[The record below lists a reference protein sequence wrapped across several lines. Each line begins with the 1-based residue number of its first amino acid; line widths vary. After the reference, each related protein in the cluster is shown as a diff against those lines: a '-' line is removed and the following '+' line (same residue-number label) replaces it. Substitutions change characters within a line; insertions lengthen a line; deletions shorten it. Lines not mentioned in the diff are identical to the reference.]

1 MPSQKGINMQIMMK
15 PYMKK
20 WYIIGCILAIVGLTI
35 SCSSPTPIPPAAISE
50 IYAMSE
56 AQDMRDYV
64 EVKTVQDR
72 GENCYIM
79 IYIQPLS
86 GEFTS
91 LEDALPQAT
100 TFTRSFTE
108 TAVTI
113 LNKYDVNKDLSV
125 WAQLPLEEGG
135 VTVLGHAEYN
145 AKEDTYHDFERHK
158 P

>member
-1 MPSQKGINMQIMMK
+1 
-15 PYMKK
+15 MKK
-20 WYIIGCILAIVGLTI
+20 WYLFAFVLMTVLLAIGCAAPKT
-35 SCSSPTPIPPAAISE
+35 IPPAAISE

-56 AQDMRDYV
+56 AQDVRDYV

-72 GENCYIM
+72 VDNCYVM
-79 IYIQPLS
+79 IYIKSLP
-86 GEFTS
+86 GEFTT

-100 TFTRSFTE
+100 AYTRSFTE
-108 TAVTI
+108 SAIKI
-113 LNKYDVNKDLSV
+113 LKKYDVNKDLSV

-145 AKEDTYHDFERHK
+145 AKEDTFHDFERYE